1 MMFNFYLILHIDP
14 DLVISPTNQA
24 SPFVIKMSQIQS
36 TGVLSISPLPFLL
49 VLFSFQDTVTI
60 IVPLHFQHLYPN
72 LGIQYLM
79 SRLVK
84 QLSKRIALTPSIPT
98 QSISNQISLQL
109 FFTAIFPSSKK
120 TDSSL
125 WASSWPC
132 LLCACPVSHPSSY
145 AILHWIC
152 GVQNHEEVCPTSP
165 WLLKGMQWNSQD
177 QKAIVFSVGI

>member
-1 MMFNFYLILHIDP
+1 MFNFYLILHIDP

-120 TDSSL
+120 PTALFEPVADL
-125 WASSWPC
+125 
-132 LLCACPVSHPSSY
+132 ACSVPAPYLTRAPMPS
-145 AILHWIC
+145 C
-152 GVQNHEEVCPTSP
+152 TG
-165 WLLKGMQWNSQD
+165 
-177 QKAIVFSVGI
+177 SVGFRTMRKFAPHLLGC